1 MNVDFQGPAGTR
13 GISSLRSSERGFSAL
28 ELLVIVVIICVM
40 VAIGVPVLHSQAKAA
55 ILDTNLQT
63 LSTKV
68 KELVVEGYSARYRAS
83 GDGDP
88 KDYLSLQLEESL
100 SAAGQAGYM
109 NPAAGSKEGR
119 VILNSG
125 ARPTDSS
132 AVPPAVFITDAPEC
146 QYDSF
151 EALSDASRHLLAGT
165 LLVTFDAGTRTVDVF
180 FVDGAGKKSPAV
192 VSVPT
197 G

>member
-1 MNVDFQGPAGTR
+1 MNVDFQRPAGTR
-13 GISSLRSSERGFSAL
+13 GIGSLRSSERGFSAL

-55 ILDTNLQT
+55 ILDTNVQT

-68 KELVVEGYSARYRAS
+68 KELVLEGYSGRYRAS

-88 KDYLSLQLEESL
+88 KDYLSLQLEETL
-100 SAAGQAGYM
+100 SAAGKAGYM
-109 NPAAGSKEGR
+109 NPAVGSKAGR

-125 ARPTDSS
+125 ARPTDLQSI
-132 AVPPAVFITDAPEC
+132 PPAVFITDAPEC

-151 EALSDASRHLLAGT
+151 EALSDASRRLLAGT
-165 LLVTFDAGTRTVDVF
+165 LIVAFNAEVRTVDVF
-180 FVDGAGKKSPAV
+180 FVDGAGKKSPDV
-192 VSVPT
+192 VVPT